1 MHSGVTAEVDHER
14 AVEGRFHRGG
24 PVEVAVLVV
33 TYRNA
38 AHIDALV
45 ADLRREAAAVSLRVI
60 IADNSSS
67 DSTLA
72 VARRHDDV
80 IAVATGGNLGYSGG
94 LNVAMSHAGTA
105 EAVLVLNPD
114 LRVSDGAINTML
126 RRLRLDQR
134 IGAVV
139 PLINDAHGQVYPS
152 LRREPTLVR
161 ACADGALGR
170 VWQGRPG
177 ALSEY
182 VRSADAYR
190 RAHPIEWATGAAILI
205 RRDAAAAV
213 GSWDERFF
221 LYSEETDFQRR
232 LREAGF
238 QIWFEPDAVVVHEG
252 SGSGT
257 SADLVALT
265 IVNRVRYMD
274 KHAPRRAGAFRA
286 AVVVGE
292 QLRRDPSHARA
303 RWALARRARWAEL
316 PRAERDPIMPEEFP
330 AASIIIPAHDE
341 AAVIE
346 RTLRPLSPLAE
357 DGRVEVIVV
366 CNGCADDTA
375 ARARA
380 IPGVRVLETAVP
392 SKTAALNLGDEHAT
406 HWPRIYLDADIGV
419 SPEALE
425 PVIRALADGHALA
438 GRPAFR
444 VVTEGASP
452 LVRAYYRARDRM
464 PSTRGALWGAGAYG
478 LSEEGHGRLGRFPD
492 VTADDL
498 HVDRL
503 FHAAEKTLPD
513 GAPVEVTPPR
523 TADALVR
530 VLTRNRRGP
539 AEQGVETA
547 PSSLR
552 ELARTVVGPL
562 TAADALVYAGFA
574 LAGRVK
580 GNRAA
585 RKGQS
590 DWERDE
596 SSRSVGS
603 ALPAS
608 SVDHVILT
616 RFNLPTPGPES
627 LVRAREGWLRERIDL
642 FERYTVPSVS
652 RQTERSFRWI
662 VYLDPQ
668 SPSWLLERL
677 APHVAAGLFT
687 PLYRESVSWQDVAAD
702 ARSLTGAS
710 GSILLTTNLD
720 NDDAIA
726 DDFVHRL
733 QTLARANPHAALFLG
748 RGIIAHGDEVYLRR
762 DDENAFCSV
771 AEPWDAPL
779 TAWRDWHT
787 LLRNHLPVVTDR
799 GRPAWLQVVHGGN
812 VSNRVRGV
820 RVSPDSHRTLFG
832 DLLDDVP
839 SPPAGTVAFDRLVR
853 SPARYSRE
861 TARGLGKRAFVAV
874 AGKDGLDR
882 LKARIATR

>member
-1 MHSGVTAEVDHER
+1 MHSGVTAEIENEQ
-14 AVEGRFHRGG
+14 AAGRFHRDGS
-24 PVEVAVLVV
+24 VDVAVLVV

-45 ADLRREAAAVSLRVI
+45 ADLRREAGTVSLRVI
-60 IADNSSS
+60 VADNSSA
-67 DSTLA
+67 DDTLA

-94 LNVAMSHAGTA
+94 LNVAMSHAGAA

-114 LRVSDGAINTML
+114 LRVVEGAVGALL
-126 RRLRLDQR
+126 RRLRYDRR

-139 PLINDAHGQVYPS
+139 PLIHDEDGEIYPS

-170 VWQGRPG
+170 IWQSRP
-177 ALSEY
+177 APLSEY
-182 VRSADAYR
+182 VRSSDAYR
-190 RAHPIEWATGAAILI
+190 RAHPIEWATGAAILV

-232 LREAGF
+232 LRDAGF
-238 QIWFEPDAVVVHEG
+238 QIWFEPEAIVVHEG

-265 IVNRVRYMD
+265 IVNRVRYVD
-274 KHAPRRAGAFRA
+274 KHAPRQAEAFRA

-292 QLRRDPSHARA
+292 QLRRDPSHSRA
-303 RWALARRARWAEL
+303 RWALARRSRWAEL
-316 PRAERDPIMPEEFP
+316 PRAERDPISPAEYP
-330 AASIIIPAHDE
+330 AASIIIPAHNE

-346 RTLRPLSPLAE
+346 RTLRPLSSLAE
-357 DGRVEVIVV
+357 AGAIEVLVV
-366 CNGCADDTA
+366 CNGCNDDTA

-380 IPGVRVLETAVP
+380 VPGVRVFETPVA
-392 SKTAALNLGDEHAT
+392 SKTSALNLGDDHAT
-406 HWPRIYLDADIGV
+406 RWPRIYLDADIRV

-425 PVIRALADGHALA
+425 PVIRALADGTSLA

-444 VVTEGASP
+444 VNTEEASP
-452 LVRAYYRARDRM
+452 LVHAYYRARDRM
-464 PSTRGALWGAGAYG
+464 PSTSGALWGAGAYG

-498 HVDRL
+498 YVDRL
-503 FHAAEKTLPD
+503 FGASEKALPA
-513 GAPVEVTPPR
+513 GAPVEVMPPR
-523 TADALVR
+523 SADALVR

-547 PSSLR
+547 SSSLR
-552 ELARTVVGPL
+552 ELARTIAGPL

-574 LAGRVK
+574 VAGRIK

-585 RKGQS
+585 RDGRTS
-590 DWERDE
+590 WERDE
-596 SSRSVGS
+596 SSRE
-603 ALPAS
+603 AAAAMPTAA
-608 SVDHVILT
+608 VDHVILT

-652 RQTERSFRWI
+652 RQTEKGFRWI

-677 APHVAAGLFT
+677 APHVEAGLFT
-687 PLYRESVSWQDVAAD
+687 ALYRESVSWQDVAVD

-726 DDFVHRL
+726 DDFVERL
-733 QTLARANPHAALFLG
+733 QALARRHPRAALFLG

-771 AEPWDAPL
+771 AEPWDAPV

-787 LLRNHLPVVTDR
+787 LLHDHLPVVTDG

-820 RVSPDSHRTLFG
+820 RVSPFAYRALFG
-832 DLLDDVP
+832 DLLDELP
-839 SPPAGTVAFDRLVR
+839 APPRGTVAFDRLVR
-853 SPARYSRE
+853 SPARFSRE
-861 TARGLGKRAFVAV
+861 TVRGLGKRAFVAV

-882 LKARIATR
+882 LKARMAGQ